1 MNFSQCLSSAV
12 EQGALNRAEAEDLLR
27 RFEELRG
34 QHGLNFDAAT
44 AGKMARDDLAAE
56 LRFDAIETRR
66 RAKLQK
72 AAIETIE
79 RDLSQFRDAKGRG
92 DVVTAALKKLEHFGY
107 AGYSSVEGRAK
118 TIIGM
123 AHAEINDMLA
133 TFERDVLAGR
143 RKEMPRLESVLKEMH
158 GEATGDATARAFAGK
173 MQSVFEALRQRFNAA
188 GGAIGKLDGYALPQW
203 HDAEAL
209 LRTGREPWKAAIK
222 PLLDL
227 DKMRDPVTGGP
238 FNPAK
243 LDHTLN
249 VIFDRITTDGWIDRV
264 PKAQVSGEGM
274 LASQRAEHR
283 FLHFKG
289 SEAWQKYA
297 DAFGQG
303 DPFTVMMSHIR
314 GMAHDIAAMEVLGP
328 NPAASLEYMKQL
340 IKTEKAKAIA
350 GQPSAFNAKN
360 PLSAFS
366 KGDGSYALDSLWSI
380 VRGGEV
386 VNAKMGTAF
395 GDVRNLLTS
404 AQLGSAI
411 LGALPTDPFLAQYAK
426 KLTGIP
432 AKNIISEFLGTFRGA
447 SRQEAVA
454 AGLILE
460 DALFVMGR
468 EARYA
473 GALAGGNGTRWLA
486 DRTIH
491 LSGLAAWT
499 QARKHVFGM
508 EFQKHAAAELA
519 AGKTWE
525 GLDVHFREAMA
536 GYGLTATDW
545 ATMAKAKRHALAD
558 GVSVLRPAELAAL
571 DRGVAERYLEAILG
585 MTERAVPSGTKLGR
599 ALVTGGQKAGTVPGE
614 LLNGIMQYKAF
625 GLSVAMLQKEALS
638 REIGM
643 TGKAG
648 GAKYAGGLLFS
659 LTMGGAMAIQLR
671 ALANGKDPQ
680 PMDDA
685 RFWLAAAKAG
695 GGFGIYGDFLF
706 AEHGR
711 FGHSVLEDLAGPQI
725 GLAADAISLVGGAA
739 RGALGDEDTGSAADK
754 ALRFGRRYVPVVSS
768 LLYTRAAWNRMAL
781 DQLQYLIDPEAH
793 QSFRRQERKL
803 DREFNQGYY
812 WRPGEMLPGRVPD
825 FTPDRMFAP

>member
-1 MNFSQCLSSAV
+1 MNFSQCLNSAV

-34 QHGLNFDAAT
+34 QHGLNFDPAT
-44 AGKMARDDLAAE
+44 AGKMARDELAAE

-66 RAKLQK
+66 RAKLQ
-72 AAIETIE
+72 ATAIEQVE
-79 RDLSQFRDAKGRG
+79 RDLLQFRNHKGEG
-92 DVVTAALKKLEHFGY
+92 DIVAAALKKLEHFGY

-123 AHAEINDMLA
+123 VHSELNDLLS
-133 TFERDVLAGR
+133 TFERDILLGR
-143 RKEMPRLESVLKEMH
+143 RKEMPRLESVMREMH
-158 GEATGDATARAFAGK
+158 GQSTGDPTAREFAAK
-173 MQSVFEALRQRFNAA
+173 VQSVFEALRQRFNAA
-188 GGAIGKLDGYALPQW
+188 GGSIAKLDGYALPQW

-209 LRTGREPWKAAIK
+209 LKAGREPWKAFIK
-222 PLLDL
+222 PLLDFER
-227 DKMRDPVTGGP
+227 MRDPITGGP
-238 FNPAK
+238 LNPAK

-249 VIFDRITTDGWIDRV
+249 VIFDRITTDGWIDRA

-289 SEAWQKYA
+289 ADAWQQYA

-303 DPFTVMMSHIR
+303 DVFSVILGHVR
-314 GMAHDIAAMEVLGP
+314 GMANDIAAMEVLGP
-328 NPAASLEYMKQL
+328 NPAATLEFMKQL
-340 IKTEKAKAIA
+340 IKAEKAKAIA
-350 GQPSAFNAKN
+350 GEPSAFNAKN
-360 PLSAFS
+360 PLSAFN

-380 VRGGEV
+380 VRGGET
-386 VNAKMGTAF
+386 VNAKMGSFF
-395 GDVRNLLTS
+395 GDVRNVLTS

-411 LGALPTDPFLAQYAK
+411 LGALPTDPFIGRYAK
-426 KLTGIP
+426 KLTGLP
-432 AKNIISEFLGTFRGA
+432 VKNVILEFISTFQGA

-460 DALFVMGR
+460 DAMFVMGR

-519 AGKTWE
+519 SGKGWDQ
-525 GLDVHFREAMA
+525 LDARFREALA

-545 ATMAKAKRHALAD
+545 ATMAKAERHALAD
-558 GVSVLRPAELAAL
+558 GVSVLRPAEIAAV
-571 DRGVAERYLEAILG
+571 DRQVAERYLEAILG
-585 MTERAVPSGTKLGR
+585 MTERAVPSGTKLSR
-599 ALVTGGQKAGTVPGE
+599 AVVTGGARAGSFSGE
-614 LLNGIMQYKAF
+614 LMNGIMQYKSF
-625 GLSVAMLQKEALS
+625 GLSVAMLQQEAIA

-643 TGKAG
+643 GGRAA

-659 LTMGGAMAIQLR
+659 LTVGGAIALQLR

-685 RFWLAAAKAG
+685 RFWISAMKAG
-695 GGFGIYGDFLF
+695 GGWGIYGDFLF

-711 FGHSVLEDLAGPQI
+711 FGHSLVESLAGPQI
-725 GLAADAISLVGGAA
+725 GLFSDVAGLVGGAA
-739 RGALGDEDTGSAADK
+739 RGAVGDEDAGSTTDRAV
-754 ALRFGRRYVPVVSS
+754 RFGRRYVPVVSS
-768 LLYTRAAWNRMAL
+768 LVYTRAAWNRLAM
-781 DQLQYLIDPEAH
+781 DQLQYLVDPDAH
-793 QSFRRQERKL
+793 QAFRRQERKL
-803 DREFNQGYY
+803 DREFNQGFF
-812 WRPGEMLPGRVPD
+812 WRPGELAPGRAPD
-825 FTPDRMFAP
+825 FNPERMFAP